1 MVLPAP
7 RLDHVVLD
15 TRDRMDE
22 AVRVY
27 RSLGFHLTERS
38 RHTLGSINHL
48 AVFETDYLELL
59 GFDAGEG
66 QARPDIRPDI
76 KAWPAGLNGLVFS
89 LDQPEELYSELQGRG
104 VPVDE
109 VQSFSRPVNLGEG
122 VSPEAKFRVVRLR
135 AGTASFGRVYFCR
148 HLTPELIWR
157 PEWRRHPNGARSVA
171 RILIAVGDPA
181 AAAELLSRMFG
192 PEAMHH
198 CSHHCSHAGS
208 HPGSDGSWTL
218 AAGPVAVDFVTRQE
232 LSERYGDSAPD
243 PAGRA
248 DYMAALTI
256 RTASLA
262 AAARALAGGGVTAA
276 RVEPQRIVVPAS
288 AAMNVA
294 LEFVE

>member
-1 MVLPAP
+1 MALPAL
-7 RLDHVVLD
+7 RLDHVVVD
-15 TRDRMDE
+15 ARDRMDQ
-22 AVRVY
+22 AVEIY
-27 RSLGFHLTERS
+27 RSLGFHMTERS

-59 GFDAGEG
+59 GFDPGG
-66 QARPDIRPDI
+66 KVRPDIQ
-76 KAWPAGLNGLVFS
+76 AWPVGLNGLVFS
-89 LDQPEELYSELQGRG
+89 LDQPEQLYSDLQRRG

-109 VQSFSRPVNLGEG
+109 PQSFSRPVNLGEG
-122 VSPEAKFRVVRLR
+122 GSQDAAFQVVRLR

-157 PEWRRHPNGARSVA
+157 PEWRRHPNGAVSVA
-171 RILIAVGDPA
+171 RILIAVRDPA
-181 AAAELLSRMFG
+181 ASAELLSRMFG
-192 PEAMHH
+192 PEAMRH
-198 CSHHCSHAGS
+198 CSHRS
-208 HPGSDGSWTL
+208 HPGSDGSVRSWTL
-218 AAGPVAVDFVTRQE
+218 TAGPLSVDFVTREE

-262 AAARALAGGGVTAA
+262 AAAGALEAGGITAA
-276 RVEPQRIVVPAS
+276 RVEPRHIAVPAS
-288 AAMNVA
+288 AAMNVV